1 MHAPNEMQKLKCEKK
16 SNQDFVIAA
25 VAVAGG
31 GAFFTA
37 VVLIKCP
44 AVCSV
49 HCAKVDSLR
58 MTISS

>member
-37 VVLIKCP
+37 VVLI
-44 AVCSV
+44 
-49 HCAKVDSLR
+49 
-58 MTISS
+58 